1 MRKKVLS
8 VLLAF
13 VGSVS
18 LGVPAIA
25 FEKCPV
31 DDAQTEKSGSY
42 VEAVVAAVRNAP
54 SCDQAFRTLEGC
66 LLGSTADNPL
76 SDEVMSKCEADFM
89 DKIDAAKKQAYK
101 KALDRCNKI
110 AEKNA
115 GTMYQSFAAVCQ
127 AGVSRDFARKYS
139 GRANGNVPR
148 AQQGTPVLRSAR

>member
-1 MRKKVLS
+1 MRKAALS

-13 VGSVS
+13 VVSGSF
-18 LGVPAIA
+18 GVPAIA

-42 VEAVVAAVRNAP
+42 VEAVEAAVRNAP
-54 SCDQAFRTLEGC
+54 SCDRAFRTLDGC
-66 LLGSTADNPL
+66 QLGSSADNPL

-89 DKIDAAKKQAYK
+89 DKIDGAKKKAYK

-110 AEKNA
+110 AEKNV

-139 GRANGNVPR
+139 GRR
-148 AQQGTPVLRSAR
+148 